1 MTSVLSRLSWRAI
14 LLGALA
20 SLFLFV
26 FSMSFVVIFL
36 GLFVLGPMLLVVALA
51 LDVIVTAIAQG
62 RLVPDRFSSFSFAL
76 GFLLLPLLLRAY
88 QIMAAA

>member
-20 SLFLFV
+20 SLFLFA
-26 FSMSFVVIFL
+26 FSMSFVVILL
-36 GLFVLGPMLLVVALA
+36 GLFTLGPMLLVVSLA
-51 LDVIVTAIAQG
+51 LDVMVTAFASG
-62 RLVPDRFSSFSFAL
+62 RLVPDQFSAFSFAL

-88 QIMAAA
+88 QILAAE

>member
-14 LLGALA
+14 FLGALA

-88 QIMAAA
+88 QVMAAA